1 MKNPPDDKPI
11 GLKIAIIDRAFKRR
25 MDERAGSMGLTSV
38 QLRVLGRIS
47 LLESAGV
54 LEINQR
60 DLEEAVQVTHPTMT
74 GIIKRLEN
82 KGFVT
87 CMPSPTDKRY
97 KKITCTPKGAGVH
110 RELAEQDQEVLLELC
125 HGFTQEDMDTF
136 HRLTSRLL
144 ENVSDEHMF

>member
-1 MKNPPDDKPI
+1 MENPTYDRPI
-11 GLKIAIIDRAFKRR
+11 GLKIAIIDRAFKR
-25 MDERAGSMGLTSV
+25 MLDERAGIMGLTSV

-47 LLESAGV
+47 LLEAAGV
-54 LEINQR
+54 CEINQR

-87 CMPSPTDKRY
+87 CTPSSIDKRY

-110 RELAEQDQEVLLELC
+110 RELAEQDQEVLLKLC
-125 HGFTQEDMDTF
+125 HGFTQEDIDTF
-136 HRLTSRLL
+136 QQLTSRLL
-144 ENVSDEHMF
+144 ENVSDEHIL